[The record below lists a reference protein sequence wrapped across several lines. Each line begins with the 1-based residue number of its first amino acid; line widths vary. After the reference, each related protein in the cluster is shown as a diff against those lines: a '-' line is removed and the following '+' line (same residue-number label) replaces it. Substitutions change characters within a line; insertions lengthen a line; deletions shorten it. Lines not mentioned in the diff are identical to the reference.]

1 MSEALGKLFGV
12 GVGPGDPGL
21 VTLKAVEVIR
31 RVPTVAYPVNREGA
45 ASRAFDAVAGHLP
58 ETTTRLPLLMPMTR
72 DRLLLDA
79 AHDAAV
85 EAVIAAAAD
94 GSDVACLALGDPLF
108 YSTFGYIA
116 ERFPGKVEV
125 VGGVSAL
132 SAMAAALGQPLAD
145 GDTPLVVVTGKAHDA
160 LVSAL
165 AMDASVVIIKPRSL
179 SSESLDLLDR
189 NGVWDR
195 ARAAVELGGPD
206 ERVINELDR
215 EAAAAL
221 PYFAIL
227 WVQPK
232 QMEGDDD

>member
-1 MSEALGKLFGV
+1 MNAELGTLYGV

-31 RVPTVAYPVNREGA
+31 RVATVAFPVNREGA
-45 ASRAFDAVAGHLP
+45 ASRALDAVAGHIP
-58 ETTTRLPLLMPMTR
+58 ETTARLPLLMPMTR
-72 DRLLLDA
+72 DQQLLDS

-85 EAVIAAAAD
+85 EAVIASAAD
-94 GSDVACLALGDPLF
+94 GRDVACLALGDPLF

-116 ERFPGKVEV
+116 RRFPGPVEV
-125 VGGVSAL
+125 VGGVSAI
-132 SAMAAALGQPLAD
+132 SSMAAALGQPLAD

-160 LVSAL
+160 LESAL

-189 NGVWDR
+189 DGAWDR

-206 ERVINELDR
+206 QRVINEIGRDT
-215 EAAAAL
+215 AAAL

-227 WVQPK
+227 WIQPK
-232 QMEGDDD
+232 QTEGKDD